1 MNATGTP
8 RRSFSKPF
16 INKTTLV
23 LLILIATFFT
33 PEVKAQISGNIEVK
47 VADASQ
53 ASVPGANVKARSLA
67 TGTLRSALTN
77 ELGVAFITQ
86 LAIGDYEVKVEA
98 AGFAIY
104 SSHVSVNSGAT
115 VTIPITLEVKGAEQ
129 TVVVSEAAALLNTV
143 NAQLQNS
150 VEAKKIVDLPLNGST
165 LNLAG
170 MSPGIAPVTP
180 RNPFLGLG
188 SFNSNGGRGR
198 GNNITLDNA
207 TATDVST
214 TGSAG
219 LGTVPIDGIKEFTLI
234 TNNFNAEYRRNGS
247 AQVQIL
253 TKSGSNEF
261 HGRAFEFFENDKLN
275 ARDYFDRTGKAAVL
289 RENKYGVVAGGPIK
303 TDKAFWFGTYE
314 GQKIR
319 GAGGTRVATVPRPE
333 QVSGPIDPTAAA
345 LLKQLQVP
353 TSPTGTVSN
362 SAQLLTNSWAFSTRV
377 DLNLTPNDFLYVRF
391 GMYDL
396 GEQAASLTFISS
408 NLPTNGASSVNRPF
422 NTTISETHTFG
433 PRTVNQFM
441 FSFGRSAPNFTPLF
455 DFGGPEVLFQDGT
468 SAFGTWAGLPQG
480 RIQNTFQYSD
490 IVTRTQG
497 AHQLKFGGELSR
509 VQANSVFDSNV
520 RGTLTFLT
528 ISDFVQGRPFQYTQ
542 RFGNSVRGNR
552 VWNEYFFVQDDYK
565 VSRNLTLNFGL
576 RLEVAHGVSEV
587 NNIFSNLNTKKTEA
601 LGGAG
606 TGVLGGFDIGGS
618 SFKKNWN
625 WGPRF
630 GFAWSPG
637 GGKNVVRGGYGIAYD
652 FIYLNPITSVQL

>member
-1 MNATGTP
+1 MKTNSDP
-8 RRSFSKPF
+8 NRSFSKLF
-16 INKTTLV
+16 INKSTLA
-23 LLILIATFFT
+23 LLMLTSAFFS
-33 PEVKAQISGNIEVK
+33 PELNAQISGSIEVK
-47 VADASQ
+47 VSDASQ
-53 ASVPGANVKARSLA
+53 ASVPGANVKARSLS
-67 TGTLRSALTN
+67 TGTLRSAVTN
-77 ELGVAFITQ
+77 ELGVALLSQ

-98 AGFAIY
+98 AGFAVY
-104 SSHVSVNSGAT
+104 SSQASVNSGAT
-115 VTIPITLEVKGAEQ
+115 VTLPITIEVKGAEQ
-129 TVVVSEAAALLNTV
+129 TVVVSDAAALLNTI

-150 VEAKKIVDLPLNGST
+150 VEAKKIVDLPLNGNT

-234 TNNFNAEYRRNGS
+234 TNNFNAEYGRNGS

-253 TKSGSNEF
+253 TKSGSNQF
-261 HGRAFEFFENDKLN
+261 HGRAFEYFENDKLN

-289 RENKYGVVAGGPIK
+289 RDNKYGAVAGGPIK
-303 TDKAFWFGTYE
+303 ADKAFWFGTYE
-314 GQKIR
+314 AQKTR
-319 GAGGTRVATVPRPE
+319 GVGGTRVATVPRPD

-345 LLKQLQVP
+345 LLTQLQVP
-353 TSPTGTVSN
+353 TSPSGTVSN
-362 SAQLLTNSWAFSTRV
+362 AAPLLTNSYAFSTRV
-377 DLNLTPNDFLYVRF
+377 DANLTPNDFLYVRF

-396 GEQAASLTFISS
+396 EEQAASLTFISS
-408 NLPTNGASSVNRPF
+408 NLPTNGASSVSRPF

-441 FSFGRSAPNFTPLF
+441 FSYGRSSPNFTPLF
-455 DFGGPEVLFQDGT
+455 DFGGPEITFQDGT
-468 SAFGTWAGLPQG
+468 SAFGTWSGLPQG
-480 RIQNTFQYSD
+480 RVQNTFQYSD

-520 RGTLTFLT
+520 RGTFTFQSLNTFL
-528 ISDFVQGRPFQYTQ
+528 QGTPALYTQ

-552 VWNEYFFVQDDYK
+552 VWNESFFVQDDYK
-565 VSRNLTLNFGL
+565 VSRNLTLNFGRAARSCSWRDGSQRYPL
-576 RLEVAHGVSEV
+576 KSEC
-587 NNIFSNLNTKKTEA
+587 EQ
-601 LGGAG
+601 
-606 TGVLGGFDIGGS
+606 DGS
-618 SFKKNWN
+618 SRWSRN
-625 WGPRF
+625 WGLGRF
-630 GFAWSPG
+630 
-637 GGKNVVRGGYGIAYD
+637 
-652 FIYLNPITSVQL
+652 